1 MSLFRKTRRDL
12 NHLRLP
18 WRAQAETTD
27 LPIFPMQ
34 DAYLVYAI
42 LGLTLA
48 AFVWGRFR
56 YDLVSLTALFV
67 SVILGLVP
75 PEEAFAGFGHP
86 AVITVAA
93 VLVLSRAFQQSGLV
107 DFLAGHAMKAGGHVM
122 AQVFVLGGTVAVLS
136 AFMNNVGA
144 LALLMP
150 VALRMAREH
159 KVPASRLLMPLAF
172 GSLLG
177 GLMTLIGTPPNIII
191 STYRADKTGEA
202 YGMFSYFPVGAGVAA
217 AGLVF
222 LVLLGWRFTPKR
234 RGQSSPT
241 DMFDTADYLSEL
253 NVGGDSKAAGKTLRE
268 LREACGEPVPVLAVL
283 RGEKRYPGHR
293 FHGALKE
300 GDVLLIEAD
309 PELLKVVEEK
319 GDLTVGGEEAESLK
333 LAETNDL
340 QIVEAVVRTDSR
352 LVNRTVGQMRLLDLH
367 GIHLMAVA
375 REGGRLK
382 QSLGEV
388 RFRPGDVLLLQGDEK
403 DLAEK
408 LPELGCL
415 PLASRDLP
423 LGKPR
428 KLALSVGIFAAAVVA
443 MITGWL
449 TAPVAL
455 GIAALATVMSGVLP
469 VRDAYKGIDWPVI
482 VLLAALIPVGK
493 ALEATG
499 GAEMIAAGILGLG
512 ETLPPLFALVLL
524 FLLTT
529 ALSNVVNNAA
539 AALLM
544 APIAVLLADGFGL
557 SIDPFLM
564 TVAVAASCP
573 FLTPIGHQS
582 NTLVMGPGG
591 YQFGDYWKVGLPMTV
606 VVIAVALP
614 LILVIWPF

>member
-1 MSLFRKTRRDL
+1 
-12 NHLRLP
+12 
-18 WRAQAETTD
+18 
-27 LPIFPMQ
+27 MQ

-48 AFVWGRFR
+48 AFIWGRFR
-56 YDLVSLTALFV
+56 YDLVSLTALFA
-67 SVILGLVP
+67 SVVLGLVA
-75 PEEAFAGFGHP
+75 PEAAFAGFGHP

-93 VLVLSRAFQQSGLV
+93 VLVLSRGFQQSGLV
-107 DFLAGHAMKAGGHVM
+107 DFLAGYALKAGGNVTM
-122 AQVFVLGGTVAVLS
+122 QVFVLGGTVAVLS

-191 STYRADKTGEA
+191 STYRADKIGET
-202 YGMFSYFPVGAGVAA
+202 YGMFSFFPVGAGVAA

-222 LVLLGWRFTPKR
+222 LVLLGWRFTPER
-234 RGQSSPT
+234 RGQASPEE
-241 DMFDTADYLSEL
+241 MFDTADYLSEL
-253 NVGGDSKAAGKTLRE
+253 KVGEDSKAVGSTLRE

-283 RGEKRYPGHR
+283 RGKKRYPGHK
-293 FHGALKE
+293 FYGALKE
-300 GDVLLIEAD
+300 GDALLIEAD
-309 PELLKVVEEK
+309 PELLKLVEEK
-319 GDLTVGGEEAESLK
+319 GGLTVGGDEAESLK
-333 LAETNDL
+333 LAEADDL

-352 LVNRTVGQMRLLDLH
+352 LVNRTVAQLRLLDLH
-367 GIHLMAVA
+367 GLHLMAVA

-382 QSLGEV
+382 QSLGKV
-388 RFRPGDVLLLQGDEK
+388 RFRPGDVLLLQGDER
-403 DLAEK
+403 DLSEK

-415 PLASRDLP
+415 PLASRDLT

-428 KLALSVGIFAAAVVA
+428 KLVLSVGIFAAAVASMVA
-443 MITGWL
+443 GWL

-482 VLLAALIPVGK
+482 VLLAALIPVGE

-499 GAEMIAAGILGLG
+499 GAEMIAAAILELG
-512 ETLPPLFALVLL
+512 KAWPPLFALLLL
-524 FLLTT
+524 FVITT
-529 ALSNVVNNAA
+529 VLSNVVNNAA

-544 APIAVLLADGFGL
+544 APIAVLLADGFGHSL
-557 SIDPFLM
+557 DPYLM

-591 YQFGDYWKVGLPMTV
+591 YHFGDYWKVGLPMTAV
-606 VVIAVALP
+606 VMAAAIP
-614 LILVIWPF
+614 LILVVWPF